1 MNVLLLIFLILNS
14 ILLLGGSMFYLWLI
28 VIIVLTIIECMTV
41 NLVTI
46 WYVAS
51 ALVSLILSLFI
62 DSFLIQFGVF
72 AILGTIFLLTTRKA
86 LNRLIKNKNEK
97 TNLDRVIG
105 MKGIVT
111 EEIKKN
117 DNGEVK
123 VDGKRWTAYADK
135 RIKVDSIVQIL
146 EINGVKLKVKE
157 VEE

>member
-1 MNVLLLIFLILNS
+1 
-14 ILLLGGSMFYLWLI
+14 MFYLWLI

>member
-1 MNVLLLIFLILNS
+1 
-14 ILLLGGSMFYLWLI
+14 MFYLWLI

-51 ALVSLILSLFI
+51 ALVSLILSLFM

-135 RIKVDSIVQIL
+135 KIKVDSIVQIL